1 MLKIATLTTL
11 LLLSA
16 LSFNGCSKDKKQ
28 ESQDANSIL
37 ATHEFVLTD
46 LNNNKYTITKKN
58 GGFTIDKFKNKII
71 MFDIFAT
78 WCPPC
83 RAEVSHL
90 SSLQKKFKNDLVVIG
105 VTVENGVENAKLQK
119 FKQQYNINY
128 ILVNSSQN
136 RRFISELATNLNVG
150 RNFGIPLMAMY
161 KDGKLIRFY
170 QGATEEEFM
179 QSDIEQALG
188 K

>member
-1 MLKIATLTTL
+1 MLKRLTLAVFF
-11 LLLSA
+11 LSV
-16 LSFNGCSKDKKQ
+16 
-28 ESQDANSIL
+28 
-37 ATHEFVLTD
+37 FVLQGCFED
-46 LNNNKYTITKKN
+46 KNTILKS
-58 GGFTIDKFKNKII
+58 DKFTLNSLKNKVFTVTKTKDGFKVNELENKII
-71 MFDIFAT
+71 IFDIFAT